1 MDTSRI
7 LPKLSLTVDFPLYV
21 LVDPALTVAVSTRLP
36 SISASVQ
43 TGLLYVTVTVTP
55 FFCSFPKGFGV
66 PLFFFLCLRLFLFF
80 FASSAFLVE
89 EFFTL
94 YTVR

>member
-55 FFCSFPKGFGV
+55 FFCSFPKALV
-66 PLFFFLCLRLFLFF
+66 SPFFLPLSPAVSLLFCFFRLPG
-80 FASSAFLVE
+80 
-89 EFFTL
+89 
-94 YTVR
+94 